1 MRLLYIVRTFQFAG
15 GIERTLTDKAN
26 WLSSHGHE
34 VMLVIYK
41 QDGEPYFLL
50 NKDIKL
56 YNLDC
61 SVFSLYKYPLYTR
74 LFHYNKLRRIFQE
87 RMKHILNDYHPD
99 VIIPVIPNAEDFLW
113 DIMKVA
119 SGIKVVVESH
129 VAYDYLLYGKSI
141 TDRLLFLLY
150 SPFRAI
156 GKSDLLIALTE
167 HDAVSWRGH
176 HLKNVLVLPNPV
188 TYYPDDINLISK
200 VEGRIISVARL
211 AEQKRLDRLIEAFA
225 LISDRCPEWF
235 IDIYGD
241 GNLRDALEILIK
253 EKNLIGRINIFQ
265 SVRDIMKE
273 YQRSQFFVLS
283 SDFEGFGL
291 VLIEAMACGIPVVA
305 TNCPHGP
312 SEIINNGVTGLL
324 TKLDVQDLADKMEWM
339 ITHPEERV
347 TMGAKAHDAAA
358 AFRKDVIMKKWE
370 STYKPESI

>member
-1 MRLLYIVRTFQFAG
+1 
-15 GIERTLTDKAN
+15 
-26 WLSSHGHE
+26 
-34 VMLVIYK
+34 
-41 QDGEPYFLL
+41 
-50 NKDIKL
+50 
-56 YNLDC
+56 
-61 SVFSLYKYPLYTR
+61 
-74 LFHYNKLRRIFQE
+74 
-87 RMKHILNDYHPD
+87 MKHILGDFHPD

-129 VAYDYLLYGKSI
+129 VAYEYLLYGKSF

-188 TYYPDDINLISK
+188 TCYPDDINLIPK

-211 AEQKRLDRLIEAFA
+211 SEQKRLDRLIEAFA
-225 LISDRCPEWF
+225 LISDRYPDWF

-241 GNLRDALEILIK
+241 GNLRDALETLIK

-283 SDFEGFGL
+283 SDYEGFGL
-291 VLIEAMACGIPVVA
+291 VLIEAMACGLPVVA
-305 TNCPHGP
+305 TDCPHGP
-312 SEIINNGVTGLL
+312 SEIIDNGVTGWL
-324 TKLDVQDLADKMEWM
+324 TTLNVKDLSDRMAWM
-339 ITHPEERV
+339 IIHQEERKI
-347 TMGAKAHDAAA
+347 MGVKAHEAAA
-358 AFRKDVIMKKWE
+358 AYRKDVIMKKWE
-370 STYKPESI
+370 SA

>member
-34 VMLVIYK
+34 VKFVIYK

-50 NKDIKL
+50 NNDIKL

-61 SVFSLYKYPLYTR
+61 SVFSLYKYPLYIR
-74 LFHYNKLRRIFQE
+74 LFHYNKLRKIFRE
-87 RMKHILNDYHPD
+87 RMKYILDDYHPD
-99 VIIPVIPNAEDFLW
+99 VIVPVIPNAEDFLW
-113 DIMKVA
+113 DIMIVA

-129 VAYDYLLYGKSI
+129 VAYDYLLYGKSF
-141 TDRLLFLLY
+141 TDRFLYLLY

-156 GKSDLLIALTE
+156 GKSDSLIALTE
-167 HDAVSWRGH
+167 HDAVSWRSH
-176 HLKNVLVLPNPV
+176 HQKNVFVLPNPV
-188 TYYPDDINLISK
+188 TCYADDINLIPK
-200 VEGRIISVARL
+200 VEGRIIAVARL

-235 IDIYGD
+235 VDIYGD
-241 GNLRDALEILIK
+241 GNLRDVLETQIK
-253 EKNLIGRINIFQ
+253 EKNLMGRINIFP

-283 SDFEGFGL
+283 SDYEGFGL

-312 SEIINNGVTGLL
+312 SEIIDNGVTGFL
-324 TKLDVQDLADKMEWM
+324 TKLDAQDLADKMEWM
-339 ITHPEERV
+339 ITHQEERRI
-347 TMGAKAHDAAA
+347 MGVKAHEAAA
-358 AFRKDVIMKKWE
+358 AFRKEDVMKKWE
-370 STYKPESI
+370 SAYKPELI

>member
-74 LFHYNKLRRIFQE
+74 LFHYNKLRRIFRE

-113 DIMKVA
+113 DILKVA

>member
-1 MRLLYIVRTFQFAG
+1 MRILYVVRTFQFAG

-34 VMLVIYK
+34 VMFVIYK

-56 YNLDC
+56 YNLNC
-61 SVFSLYKYPLYTR
+61 SVFTLYKYPLYTR
-74 LFHYNKLRRIFQE
+74 LYHYNKLRRIFRE
-87 RMKHILNDYHPD
+87 RLKHILGDFHPD

-129 VAYDYLLYGKSI
+129 VAYDYLLYGKSF

-188 TYYPDDINLISK
+188 TCYPDDINLIPK

-211 AEQKRLDRLIEAFA
+211 SEQKRLDRLIEAFA
-225 LISDRCPEWF
+225 RISDRYPDWF

-241 GNLRDALEILIK
+241 GNLRDTLETLIK

-283 SDFEGFGL
+283 SDYEGFGL
-291 VLIEAMACGIPVVA
+291 VLIEAMACGLPVVA
-305 TNCPHGP
+305 TDCPHGP
-312 SEIINNGVTGLL
+312 SEIIDNGVTGLL

-339 ITHPEERV
+339 IIHQEERKI
-347 TMGAKAHDAAA
+347 MGVKAHEAAA
-358 AFRKDVIMKKWE
+358 VYRKDVIMKKWE
-370 STYKPESI
+370 SAYKLESI

>member
-74 LFHYNKLRRIFQE
+74 LFHYNKLRRIFKE

-283 SDFEGFGL
+283 SDYEGFGL

-312 SEIINNGVTGLL
+312 SEIIDNGLTGIL
-324 TKLDVQDLADKMEWM
+324 TKLDVLDLADKMEWM
-339 ITHPEERV
+339 ITHQEERKI
-347 TMGAKAHDAAA
+347 MGVKAHETA
-358 AFRKDVIMKKWE
+358 AFYRKDIIMKKWE
-370 STYKPESI
+370 SAYKPESI